1 LNDVTESR
9 RIARARRLDRV
20 AAWAIT
26 LGGGFVVAAII
37 GIFVEMFVVAWPLFR
52 PVAAGESQRFAT
64 GRPAADWLS
73 LAVDD
78 YATASV
84 LLARDGAVWAI
95 PFDGS
100 APVSHP
106 VPGVVADA
114 PTLLTAST
122 DGRAF
127 HAWAADGSFVRIPL
141 RFSAGW
147 NEADG
152 QTVSF
157 AVGEPAFVDGLAG
170 RAFEHRVSA
179 VDTSTGRTALAGVG
193 RDGAITLFVQERREN
208 LFGDVEESASLV
220 TIPADGAVRA
230 LAMDAAA
237 KHIYVARVDDS
248 LERWAVGDADEAPQR
263 LDAVEGAGQI
273 AALGF
278 VLGDTSLLVGD
289 QRGGQSVWFP
299 VREDGEGERY
309 LRRIRELPDAGAAVK
324 SWQRS
329 GRDRTVAALTVD
341 GRVVFDH
348 ATSARRLLELRPQDP
363 LLIGALNARGNA
375 YAGLSSNGD
384 LHVWGIDNPHPEIS
398 LTTLFGRIWYE
409 GYDGPAW
416 VWQSTAATTEFEPK
430 LSLVPLMFGT
440 AKATFYALLLSLPLA
455 ILAAIYAS
463 QFMGPRTRRIVKPAV
478 EIMAAFPTVVI
489 GFLAA
494 LWLAPRLEHNLVGF
508 YLTLG
513 LVPIVTALWLWL
525 WETRL
530 RTPARMRRLG
540 GFEWLLVV
548 PVLAVGVLLALQLGP
563 LVEQALFA
571 GDIRN
576 WLFSELG
583 TRYDQR
589 NSIAIAIALGFAVV
603 PIIFTISDD
612 AMSNVPRSL
621 TAASLAVGATRWQT
635 VWKVVLPSASPGIF
649 AALMIGFGRAVGE
662 TMIVLMATGNTP
674 IMDWSWFNGMRTL
687 SANIAVEIPEA
698 PHGGSLYRVLFLSA
712 VLLFAVTFVAN
723 TLAEIVRSRLR
734 SRYGRF

>member
-1 LNDVTESR
+1 MSDASQQR
-9 RIARARRLDRV
+9 RIARARRLDRG

-52 PVAAGESQRFAT
+52 PVDAGPAQRIATGKSAGE
-64 GRPAADWLS
+64 WLAV
-73 LAVDD
+73 AVDD
-78 YATASV
+78 YGTAAA
-84 LLARDGAVWAI
+84 LLGRDGSVHVV
-95 PFDGS
+95 PFDGGN
-100 APVSHP
+100 AVAHP
-106 VPGVVADA
+106 VAAPSGAPLDLIAAD
-114 PTLLTAST
+114 TS
-122 DGRAF
+122 GSAF
-127 HAWAADGSFVRIPL
+127 HAWTGNGAFVRIPL
-141 RFSAGW
+141 RFTAGW
-147 NEADG
+147 SEAEG
-152 QTVSF
+152 RKVSF
-157 AVGEPAFVDGLAG
+157 TAGEPLVADGLAG
-170 RAFEHRVSA
+170 RQFELRAAAVEGSAGRV
-179 VDTSTGRTALAGVG
+179 ALIGSHD
-193 RDGAITLFVQERREN
+193 DGALTVYLLQRREN
-208 LFGDVEESASLV
+208 LFGDVEERSSLV
-220 TIPADGAVRA
+220 TTPTGPSIRA
-230 LAMDAAA
+230 LALDGAGRHFYAARA
-237 KHIYVARVDDS
+237 DGS
-248 LERWAVGDADEAPQR
+248 LERWAVGDGDEVPR
-263 LDAVEGAGQI
+263 LLDAVADVGAI

-278 VLGDTSLLVGD
+278 VLGDVSLLVGD
-289 QRGGQSVWFP
+289 QDGGQSVWFP
-299 VREDGEGERY
+299 VRADGEGPRL
-309 LRRIRELPDAGAAVK
+309 LRRIRELPAAGAAVRQ
-324 SWQRS
+324 WQRS
-329 GRDRTVAALTVD
+329 GRDRTVAALTSD

-348 ATSARRLLELRPQDP
+348 ATSARRLLELRPETP
-363 LLIGALNARGNA
+363 LVSGALNARGNIW
-375 YAGLSSNGD
+375 AGLDARGD

-398 LTTLFGRIWYE
+398 LQTLFGRIWYE

-416 VWQSTAATTEFEPK
+416 VWQSTAATSEFEPK

-494 LWLAPRLEHNLVGF
+494 LWLAPRLEQNLVGF

-525 WETRL
+525 WDRRL

-540 GFEWLLVV
+540 GFEWLFIV
-548 PVLAVGVLLALQLGP
+548 PVLAVGVVFALKLGP
-563 LVEQALFA
+563 AVEQWLFD

-612 AMSNVPRSL
+612 AMSNVPKSL

-712 VLLFAVTFVAN
+712 VLLFAVTFFAN
-723 TLAEIVRSRLR
+723 TLAEVVRSRLR
-734 SRYGRF
+734 RRYGRF